1 MGGLPCIVCKDYRCV
16 PAAHMCRGQ
25 CMAGDCSLPRYAP
38 RSEFREYK
46 DSKAF
51 DRDRGE
57 WLRNGW
63 RVTSVSDVPQ
73 RAGVAR
79 FATLGLGALVLK
91 PKSHVYVVYEK

>member
-1 MGGLPCIVCKDYRCV
+1 MPQSQFV
-16 PAAHMCRGQ
+16 
-25 CMAGDCSLPRYAP
+25 
-38 RSEFREYK
+38 EYK
-46 DSKAF
+46 DHKAF
-51 DRDRGE
+51 AAGRASY
-57 WLRNGW
+57 LRNGW